1 MSLTI
6 RSSFEI
12 AAPRAQAWAV
22 LTDIERA
29 APCFPGASLTGRR
42 DDGSWNGAFTV
53 TQSTHFAKMGSRRAT
68 T

>member
-29 APCFPGASLTGRR
+29 APCFPGATLTGQR
-42 DDGSWNGAFTV
+42 DDGTWQGAFNV
-53 TQSTHFAKMGSRRAT
+53 KLGPMSF
-68 T
+68 